1 MSCHDVQG
9 ADPSC
14 MTCHLDNGQIR

>member
-9 ADPSC
+9 RDPSC
-14 MTCHLDNGQIR
+14 MTCHTESGRIR